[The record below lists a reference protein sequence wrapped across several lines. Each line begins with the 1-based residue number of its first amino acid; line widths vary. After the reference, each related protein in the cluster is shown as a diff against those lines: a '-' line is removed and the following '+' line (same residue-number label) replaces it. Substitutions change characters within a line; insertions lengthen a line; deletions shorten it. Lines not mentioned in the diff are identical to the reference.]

1 MRFLLITLILLSNLS
16 ANSNKEEKE
25 ENKAIVKQKIKCNLT
40 IKYTQLPDEVDSLKE
55 FLKGGV
61 FYGRLRLNSFLFNP
75 KSVGENHFAMGAGGS
90 LIYKS
95 AIFQGF
101 SFTSGI
107 YTSQNIW
114 HKDISPSKYRS
125 SKDTFSR
132 YNLATENSYNLTTM
146 AQNYVEYKRGS
157 NSLKLGHFLIEST
170 LLKSNDTKMIPN
182 SFEGAYTKI
191 GAIPKTKIQLAYI
204 TRQKLRDHESFH
216 HVLAYGDNPNDTYSK
231 WSENDDGGMHRG
243 LTLSKLQE
251 NGINDR
257 LIMLD
262 IKNRGI
268 KRTTLRLGFTAVP
281 DLVSSLS
288 LEGTYNFKIDRKFKI
303 KPSIRYVKQFDE
315 GAGAIGGANLRNNTT
330 GYTNPNSLS
339 SSLIAGRIDI
349 IKGAGSLRLG
359 YSKIADE
366 GDFLTPWRGFAT
378 AGYTRAMGQTNWYA
392 NTETFLVRADYDFS
406 KAKLVSGLRV
416 MMRYAKE
423 DFDDNKPAV
432 SSDVNVLTVDVI
444 KRFKNHPNFIT
455 KLRTAF
461 VNEQHPVLNRDG
473 SYKKDP
479 SYNEVR
485 LEMNYLF

>member
-1 MRFLLITLILLSNLS
+1 VRILLILLVSLTSLTHAKSKNRDK
-16 ANSNKEEKE
+16 NKP
-25 ENKAIVKQKIKCNLT
+25 IVKQKINCNLT
-40 IKYTQLPDEVDSLKE
+40 IKYTQLPDEVDTLKE
-55 FLKGGV
+55 FLRGGI
-61 FYGRLRLNSFLFNP
+61 FYGRLRLNSFLFNT
-75 KSVGENHFAMGAGGS
+75 KSKGEDHFAIGAGGS

-95 AIFQGF
+95 AIFKGF

-114 HKDISPSKYRS
+114 HKNIVPANYRS
-125 SKDTFSR
+125 GKDTFSR
-132 YNLATENSYNLTTM
+132 YNLATQNSYNLTSM
-146 AQNYVEYKRGS
+146 PQNYIEYKKDK
-157 NSLKLGHFLIEST
+157 NNLKLGHFLIEST

-182 SFEGAYTKI
+182 AFEGAYLKI
-191 GAIPKTKIQLAYI
+191 GAIPKTKVQVAYI

-216 HVLAYGDNPNDTYSK
+216 HVLAYDDNPTNTYSK
-231 WSENDDGGMHRG
+231 WSENDDGAMHRG
-243 LTLSKLQE
+243 LTLSKLKE
-251 NGINDR
+251 NGIDDK

-268 KRTTLRLGFTAVP
+268 RRTTLRLGFTAVP
-281 DLVSSLS
+281 DLVSTLS
-288 LEGTYNFKIDRKFKI
+288 LEGTYTFKIDRKFKI
-303 KPSIRYVKQFDE
+303 KPSIRYIKQFDE
-315 GAGAIGGANLRNNTT
+315 GAGVIGGANLRNNTI
-330 GYTNPNSLS
+330 GYKDPDSLT
-339 SSLIAGRIDI
+339 SSLIASRVDF

-359 YSKIADE
+359 YSKIADQ
-366 GDFLTPWRGFAT
+366 GDFVTPWRGFTT

-392 NTETFLVRADYDFS
+392 NTKTFLVRADYDFS

-432 SSDVNVLTVDVI
+432 SSDVNIFTMDIV
-444 KRFKNHPNFIT
+444 KRFNEYPNFIT

-461 VNEQHPVLNRDG
+461 VNEQNPVQNSDG

-479 SYNEVR
+479 SYHELR